1 MSTSAPSTALPASG
15 SSAAFG
21 ALRRR
26 AAWLRR
32 GAWGALAL
40 PLFAIWL
47 VDASHRATRMALF
60 DARDALAYAFAS
72 VLSLLL
78 WASLLVLASAR
89 KGWSRHAFSLVTV
102 LLAAVTVGG
111 QIYAYAQY
119 AAYIHVDAVV
129 LGTAVRASVFNQLAA
144 DLPHLA
150 TNLFPPALLAMLL
163 VLLVRRSPRPRRS
176 LRRLATVSLPATL
189 LLLFVSPG
197 AFGRLQPVTPD
208 VLFLH
213 ALGRAAVHATGI
225 LSPSRAAP
233 TNDRVSVP
241 PLVPTPSR
249 PRNVVL
255 VIDESIRSD
264 VTCIDHDPACE
275 VTPHS
280 NAAAPN
286 RIGLRQLRA
295 LDSATLVSLG
305 VLWSGL
311 SPLVSNADRATHPQL
326 FHVTRAAGLQ
336 SGYVTSQNLDF
347 AGSRALLQ
355 VLPIDRFV
363 EARDLV
369 DEPDIDLGA
378 PDELTAAKAVE
389 VARIL
394 KEPFLLV
401 VQFANVHY
409 PFRTDPA
416 RSPFQPSAI
425 TKDAKRSEEFF
436 NHYKNAVHLHDR
448 ATGALVR
455 GLRELP
461 SSSRTVILYTSDHG
475 ESFGEH
481 GQYGHTLSIF
491 DEEVHVPG
499 WIDAPDGTL
508 TDQERRQ
515 LLAARDAF
523 TWHADFTPTI
533 LDLLGLWDA
542 PELSSSRFRMIG
554 TSLLRGLTTRPVP
567 ITNCTE
573 QWGCAFR
580 NWGVMHEGRKLEARA
595 WDRDWRCYDVLRD
608 PGERVNLGP
617 AACVTLVQ
625 EAQRLYGEK
634 PGD

>member
-1 MSTSAPSTALPASG
+1 MSTSAPSAALRPSG
-15 SSAAFG
+15 SSAALG

-32 GAWGALAL
+32 GAWAALAL
-40 PLFAIWL
+40 PLLAVWL
-47 VDASHRATRMALF
+47 VDASNRATRMALF
-60 DARDALAYAFAS
+60 DSRDALAYAFAS
-72 VLSLLL
+72 ALSLLL
-78 WASLLVLASAR
+78 WASMLVLASAR
-89 KGWSRHAFSLVTV
+89 RGWARHAFAIGIAV
-102 LLAAVTVGG
+102 LAAVTLGG
-111 QIYAYAQY
+111 QRYAYAQY
-119 AAYIHVDAVV
+119 AAYIHVDAVA
-129 LGTAVRASVFNQLAA
+129 LGTAVRASVLNQLAA

-150 TNLFPPALLAMLL
+150 KHLLPPALLASLL
-163 VLLVRRSPRPRRS
+163 VLSARRFPRPRRT
-176 LRRLATVSLPATL
+176 LRRLATIALPATL
-189 LLLFVSPG
+189 VLVFVSPG
-197 AFGRLQPVTPD
+197 ASGRLQPVTPD
-208 VLFLH
+208 VLLLH
-213 ALGRAAVHATGI
+213 ASGRALLPATGI
-225 LSPSRAAP
+225 PGSSRPAPSP
-233 TNDRVSVP
+233 DRVSVP
-241 PLVPTPSR
+241 PLVPTPSL

-255 VIDESIRSD
+255 VIDESIRAD

-280 NAAAPN
+280 NAAAPR

-347 AGSRALLQ
+347 AGSRALIE

-389 VARIL
+389 VARAL

-409 PFRTDPA
+409 PFRTDPS
-416 RSPFQPSAI
+416 RSPFHPSAI
-425 TKDAKRSEEFF
+425 TKDAARSQEFF

-455 GLRELP
+455 GLRTLP
-461 SSSRTVILYTSDHG
+461 SSERTVIVYTSDHG

-491 DEEVHVPG
+491 DEEVRVPG

-508 TDQERRQ
+508 TEQERRR
-515 LLAARDAF
+515 LVAARDAY
-523 TWHADFTPTI
+523 TWHADLAPTI

-554 TSLLRGLTTRPVP
+554 TSLLRGLTTRPMP

-595 WDRDWRCYDVLRD
+595 WDPDWRCYDVVRD
-608 PGERVNLGP
+608 PGERVNLGS
-617 AACVTLVQ
+617 AVCASLVD
-625 EAQRLYGEK
+625 EATRLYREK